1 MTNKFGDVVGRV
13 TPCAP
18 FGKLSADRG
27 AHGVTRPTRALHDVT
42 KLICRGT
49 STTAERRSTAE
60 GGQAGELAF
69 LWLVVP
75 FCSKAFEFMDSL
87 IADSF
92 IHTVSLAA
100 IEFVF
105 KRTAEERI
113 VSLFRPIVFP
123 SAAGQFGNFFGFG
136 QQVRA
141 FRFQFGC
148 AFS

>member
-1 MTNKFGDVVGRV
+1 MVGRV

-18 FGKLSADRG
+18 FGKLSANRG
-27 AHGVTRPTRALHDVT
+27 AHGVTRPTQALHDVT

-49 STTAERRSTAE
+49 STTAERRSAAEGGSTAE

-69 LWLVVP
+69 LRLIVP
-75 FCSKAFEFMDSL
+75 FCCKAFEFMDPL
-87 IADSF
+87 IANSF

-105 KRTAEERI
+105 KRNAEERI
-113 VSLFRPIVFP
+113 VSLLRTIIFP
-123 SAAGQFGNFFGFG
+123 SAAGQFGNFFRFG

-141 FRFQFGC
+141 FRFQFGR
-148 AFS
+148 AFP